1 MRQLKQS
8 GCDIYTHVILLIGIM
23 KSVHI
28 CLKRQGINK
37 TFTTMEIKLSA
48 GDKIQIPENCKATI
62 QNNTI
67 IIEEKQEE
75 KQREEFKDG
84 DILHSKATGTIA
96 IFKEYK
102 NEFSIDFYSHYHNQ
116 GNCSSTWN
124 TSSFRHATEE
134 EKQAFFDGL
143 KTKGLKWNAETKQM
157 ERIRKR
163 VEKGKE
169 YLIVNRLGDVVKL
182 VDEHSTFDDMNYNL
196 GNYFL
201 PKEIKEAEL
210 AAKFIRAIYEKRL
223 KI

>member
-1 MRQLKQS
+1 
-8 GCDIYTHVILLIGIM
+8 
-23 KSVHI
+23 
-28 CLKRQGINK
+28 
-37 TFTTMEIKLSA
+37 MEIKLSA

-134 EKQAFFDGL
+134 EKQAFFDEL
-143 KTKGLKWNAETKQM
+143 KAKGLKWNEETKQM
-157 ERIRKR
+157 EKIRKR
-163 VEKGKE
+163 VEKGEKYLFITWHGEIVE
-169 YLIVNRLGDVVKL
+169 YTEDND
-182 VDEHSTFDDMNYNL
+182 FDDNENYAL
-196 GNYFL
+196 GNYYL
-201 PKEIKEAEL
+201 LSERAQAEED
-210 AAKFIRAIYEKRL
+210 AKTIRAIFEKRV
-223 KI
+223 KV